1 MTTYEAAAM
10 GKMKKDKIPAISDD
24 DTGRMSDAESNTSE
38 RSVKRKISP
47 SITSPKENSSRNQS
61 RSNMAPGCRS
71 SKEKKQK
78 KDTTQ
83 QSESAEVFKTINK
96 RLQEK
101 STIFSVKVKKG
112 GD

>member
-1 MTTYEAAAM
+1 MTIQVECKTQSQ
-10 GKMKKDKIPAISDD
+10 IRQSDP
-24 DTGRMSDAESNTSE
+24 SKE
-38 RSVKRKISP
+38 RLSP
-47 SITSPKENSSRNQS
+47 SITSPKESSSRNQS

-83 QSESAEVFKTINK
+83 QNESAEVFKTINK

-112 GD
+112 DD